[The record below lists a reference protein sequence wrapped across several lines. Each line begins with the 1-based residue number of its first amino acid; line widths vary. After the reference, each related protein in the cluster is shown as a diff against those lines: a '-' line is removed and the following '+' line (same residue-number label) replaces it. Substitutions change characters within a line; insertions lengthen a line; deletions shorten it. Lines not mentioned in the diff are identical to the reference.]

1 MKRVVKIL
9 TASVLLALAACS
21 KNDNVGY
28 GMLHIGLNTDGFV
41 VETTKATVSDYAEVP
56 GKEDFIIEITDSY
69 STLIWDGRLTEY
81 DPYMLFQAGTYK
93 VTASYGDI
101 SEEGFAKPYF
111 YGSQDIVIVG
121 DETTEAVVTAS
132 LGNTIVKIECTER
145 FKKYFSEYSFSLSRS
160 GTKIMDIPDDDPRGV
175 FLDGYSF
182 TIDGVF
188 VSEMRTYDFSKDFN
202 RLNPATVYSIVFDID
217 NVGSTSINVIFNDT
231 VEVIDLGDIE
241 LND

>member
-1 MKRVVKIL
+1 MKRLVNL
-9 TASVLLALAACS
+9 LSLSVLLAIVACS
-21 KNDNVGY
+21 KNSNAGY

-41 VETTKATVSDYAEVP
+41 VETTKATVSDFAEVP
-56 GKEDFIIEITDSY
+56 VKEDFIVKITDSY
-69 STLIWDGRLTEY
+69 STLIWEGKVTEY
-81 DPYMLFQAGTYK
+81 DPYMLLQAGTYK

-101 SEEGFAKPYF
+101 SEEGYAKPYF

-121 DETTEAVVTAS
+121 DETTEAIVTAS

-145 FKKYFSEYSFSLSRS
+145 FKKYFSEYSFSLNRA
-160 GTKIMDIPDDDPRGV
+160 GTKIMDIPNDDSRGV

-182 TIDGVF
+182 TVDGVF
-188 VSEMRTYDFSKDFN
+188 VSEMRTYEFSKDFSN
-202 RLNPATVYSIVFDID
+202 LNPATVYSIVFDID
-217 NVGSTSINVIFNDT
+217 NIGSTTINVIFNDT

>member
-1 MKRVVKIL
+1 MKKVVNIL
-9 TASVLLALAACS
+9 TASTLLAFAACS
-21 KNDNVGY
+21 KDNNVGY
-28 GMLHIGLNTDGFV
+28 GMLHIGLDTDGFV

-56 GKEDFIIEITDSY
+56 GKEDFIIEITDAY
-69 STLIWDGRLTEY
+69 LTPVWDGRLTEY
-81 DPYMLFQAGTYK
+81 DPYMLLQAGTYTL
-93 VTASYGDI
+93 TASYGDI
-101 SEEGFAKPYF
+101 SEEGFDKPYF

-160 GTKIMDIPDDDPRGV
+160 GTKIMDIPTDDARGV

-202 RLNPATVYSIVFDID
+202 NLNPATVYSIVFDID
-217 NVGSTSINVIFNDT
+217 NVGSTSISVIFNDT

>member
-56 GKEDFIIEITDSY
+56 GKEDFIIEITDAY
-69 STLIWDGRLTEY
+69 STPVWDGRLTEY
-81 DPYMLFQAGTYK
+81 DPYMLLQAGTYTL
-93 VTASYGDI
+93 TASYGDI
-101 SEEGFAKPYF
+101 SEEGFDKPYF

-160 GTKIMDIPDDDPRGV
+160 GTKIMDIPTDDARGV

-202 RLNPATVYSIVFDID
+202 NLNPATVYSIVFDID
-217 NVGSTSINVIFNDT
+217 NVGSTSIKVIFNDT